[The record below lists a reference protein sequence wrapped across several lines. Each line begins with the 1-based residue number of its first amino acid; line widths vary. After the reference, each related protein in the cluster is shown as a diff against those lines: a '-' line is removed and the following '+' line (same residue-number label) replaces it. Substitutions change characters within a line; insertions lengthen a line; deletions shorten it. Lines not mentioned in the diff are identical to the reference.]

1 MIDDG
6 KRGRAVRTLLYN
18 ISWRVATHVPLPLF
32 DATRRGTNATTP
44 TALCTALPSSGL
56 HIPHLHPLPVL
67 MLPLSTRTWTAP
79 SDSLETELF

>member
-6 KRGRAVRTLLYN
+6 KKGRAVRTLQHFLAG
-18 ISWRVATHVPLPLF
+18 RDAPLPLF

-67 MLPLSTRTWTAP
+67 MLPLSIRTWTAP
-79 SDSLETELF
+79 SDSLETKLF

>member
-6 KRGRAVRTLLYN
+6 KKGRAVRTLHHLLAG
-18 ISWRVATHVPLPLF
+18 RDVPLF

-44 TALCTALPSSGL
+44 TAFCTALPSSGL

-67 MLPLSTRTWTAP
+67 MLPLSIRTWTTP
-79 SDSLETELF
+79 SDSLEIELF